1 MTAAVD
7 PAYAGQTWHRPSALR
22 RWLASLCTTAVL
34 WFVRLMTAATAH
46 WAGSRPVPAKRI
58 YFANHTSN
66 GDFVLI
72 WSALPHSLRKMT
84 RPVAGA
90 DYWLKNALQRFV
102 ATDVFGSVLIDRCR
116 AAAADEALRRMA
128 DALDEGAS
136 LILFP
141 EGTRN
146 MTDMPLLPFKSGLY
160 HLAKRCPDV
169 EVVPVWLSN
178 TGRVLPKGEIIPV
191 PLRCG
196 VTFGAPLKMRP
207 SEPKAAFLARASNAL
222 LALAPSTLLK
232 PADVS

>member
-1 MTAAVD
+1 
-7 PAYAGQTWHRPSALR
+7 
-22 RWLASLCTTAVL
+22 
-34 WFVRLMTAATAH
+34 MTAATAH
-46 WAGSRPVPAKRI
+46 WVESKPQPRKRI

-72 WSALPHSLRKMT
+72 WSALPRSLREMT

-102 ATDVFGSVLIDRCR
+102 ARDVFGSVLIDRCR
-116 AAAADEALRRMA
+116 SAAADEALRRMA

-160 HLAKRCPDV
+160 HLAKQCPDV

-196 VTFGAPLKMRP
+196 VTFGAPLRLSPGEAKT
-207 SEPKAAFLARASNAL
+207 AFLDRASSAL
-222 LALAPSTLLK
+222 LALAPPTHLK